1 MKAALSGYSVKNFY
15 IPESIRQQIEQQRAA
30 KAAADAEAKK
40 KAEEAKKAADSKAKD
55 DKSAGSKLLDRITGK
70 DAKTDNTADA
80 AKDTK

>member
-1 MKAALSGYSVKNFY
+1 M
-15 IPESIRQQIEQQRAA
+15 P
-30 KAAADAEAKK
+30 EAKK
-40 KAEEAKKAADSKAKD
+40 KAEEAKKAADAKAKD